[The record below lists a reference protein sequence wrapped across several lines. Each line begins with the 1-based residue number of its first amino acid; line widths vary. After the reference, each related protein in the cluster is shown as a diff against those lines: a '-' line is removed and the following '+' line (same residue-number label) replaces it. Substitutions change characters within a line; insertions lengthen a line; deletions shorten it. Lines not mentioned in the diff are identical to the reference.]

1 MTGKRRQRGR
11 RGFTLVELLVSLVV
25 LALISTALFTALR
38 FSARSWRAGESRLV
52 AASDEDAVRRF
63 LRMRLA
69 EAMPVAMPAGD
80 RARDRAREMVFRGD
94 AAHLRFAAPMPH
106 ALGLG
111 GIYVFSLSP
120 GERAPLMLDWLLLRP
135 DRLLDV
141 ADGRERPRPLFATG
155 IRAVRFRYFGSIDG
169 RNEPEWTEIWE
180 SGDLPRLVEIR
191 FEAKEG
197 RTPPPPI
204 RVAIAAAS

>member
-69 EAMPVAMPAGD
+69 EALPVAMPAG
-80 RARDRAREMVFRGD
+80 DRAREMVFRGD
-94 AAHLRFAAPMPH
+94 ATHLRFAAPMPH

-111 GIYVFSLSP
+111 GNYVFSLSP
-120 GERAPLMLDWLLLRP
+120 DERAPLMLDWLLLRP

-141 ADGRERPRPLFATG
+141 ADGRERPRPLFTAG
-155 IRAVRFRYFGSIDG
+155 IRAVRFRYFGSVDG
-169 RNEPEWTEIWE
+169 RSEPGWTEIWE
-180 SGDLPRLVEIR
+180 SGTLPRLVEIR